1 MVTEPKLDLD
11 QIRAVIKIASE
22 SPDVAELEVASETL
36 KVVVKKV
43 AGAVRPVVST
53 PASSP
58 SASPAAVPS
67 TQPAAT
73 GSTDQLVSITA
84 PMVGTFYRA
93 AKPDASPFVA
103 EGDLVEPGQAVCIIE
118 AMKLFNEIQSEVRGR
133 VAKIL
138 VENASPVEYGQLLML
153 DGGGVFHQNLRDA
166 SPNLTLDFIEEFHRL
181 DDAHRLSGFDQ
192 VPFGYERRGVG
203 FGRAVKC
210 PDHRGRNGHE
220 LVGRPGR
227 RRLGRRDRCG

>member
-1 MVTEPKLDLD
+1 MSEPKLDLD

-43 AGAVRPVVST
+43 AGAVRAVVST
-53 PASSP
+53 PSLSSSSSP
-58 SASPAAVPS
+58 ATTSSAP
-67 TQPAAT
+67 T
-73 GSTDQLVSITA
+73 GSTEQLVPITA

-93 AKPDASPFVA
+93 SKPDASPFVA

-138 VENASPVEYGQLLML
+138 VDNASPVEYGQLLML
-153 DGGGVFHQNLRDA
+153 VDTTA
-166 SPNLTLDFIEEFHRL
+166 S
-181 DDAHRLSGFDQ
+181 
-192 VPFGYERRGVG
+192 
-203 FGRAVKC
+203 
-210 PDHRGRNGHE
+210 
-220 LVGRPGR
+220 
-227 RRLGRRDRCG
+227 

>member
-1 MVTEPKLDLD
+1 MTEPKLDLD

-43 AGAVRPVVST
+43 AGAVRAVVST
-53 PASSP
+53 PSS
-58 SASPAAVPS
+58 SSPAAVPS
-67 TQPAAT
+67 TPPSAPT
-73 GSTDQLVSITA
+73 ESTDQLVPITA

-93 AKPDASPFVA
+93 PKPDASPFVA

-153 DGGGVFHQNLRDA
+153 VDTTA
-166 SPNLTLDFIEEFHRL
+166 P
-181 DDAHRLSGFDQ
+181 
-192 VPFGYERRGVG
+192 
-203 FGRAVKC
+203 
-210 PDHRGRNGHE
+210 
-220 LVGRPGR
+220 
-227 RRLGRRDRCG
+227 